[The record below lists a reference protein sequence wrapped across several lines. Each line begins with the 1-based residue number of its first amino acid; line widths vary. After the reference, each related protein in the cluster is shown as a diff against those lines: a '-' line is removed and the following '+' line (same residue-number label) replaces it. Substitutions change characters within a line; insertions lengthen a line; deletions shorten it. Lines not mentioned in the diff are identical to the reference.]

1 MIPFKTIC
9 FKKKYLINDK
19 RSVNMIQSQR
29 ETKFLHGLNLQIL
42 RGLDMVNVNPLKSS
56 RFGTTGTL
64 SESVEFEGS
73 NWDGQTQRDF
83 YLNI

>member
-1 MIPFKTIC
+1 
-9 FKKKYLINDK
+9 
-19 RSVNMIQSQR
+19 MIQSQR

-64 SESVEFEGS
+64 SESVEFEGWS
-73 NWDGQTQRDF
+73 VTGSVQI
-83 YLNI
+83 YIEIVI